1 MIKVASTSDEV
12 ENLTTE
18 FELWLN
24 EVTVNND
31 NVVASARKYIG
42 NLEAGNNDEA
52 KSQSSAKKAS
62 VPQSNASQVSK
73 TSSQRKKRARA
84 SKTQA

>member
-1 MIKVASTSDEV
+1 MVYCKELLAKAVAKNEELIKVASTSGEV

-31 NVVASARKYIG
+31 KVVASARKYIE

-52 KSQSSAKKAS
+52 KSQFG
-62 VPQSNASQVSK
+62 
-73 TSSQRKKRARA
+73 
-84 SKTQA
+84 